1 MGLSPQSI
9 RSNVLI
15 QMNGEY
21 VKKEVILT
29 LSEGWNDRQLSY
41 FRKMVQQGGNVRING
56 NLFEITI
63 NENILNS
70 RGDPILVHN
79 FAVTLTWFAAGY
91 ALVEAPIVIETLK
104 VGVVVGAVVI
114 TELISPGSTGIVKE
128 LEDITFTNR
137 YGNK

>member
-29 LSEGWNDRQLSY
+29 LSEGWNDNQLSY
-41 FRKMVQQGGNVRING
+41 FRKMLQQGGNVKING
-56 NLFEITI
+56 DLFEISI

-70 RGDPILVHN
+70 RGEKDGGIITIP
-79 FAVTLTWFAAGY
+79 
-91 ALVEAPIVIETLK
+91 
-104 VGVVVGAVVI
+104 GV
-114 TELISPGSTGIVKE
+114 
-128 LEDITFTNR
+128 DDRF
-137 YGNK
+137 